1 MLEMISLLIYAYH
14 FATVYLVL
22 HLFFLGVCMC
32 TASVISSEDDYMPKF
47 YIRNYNKNNHTNCD
61 WICEIQ
67 TY

>member
-47 YIRNYNKNNHTNCD
+47 YIR
-61 WICEIQ
+61 ILQ
-67 TY
+67 